1 MKTIKFILVDDHP
14 VVRDGM
20 ETMLLSEEG
29 FESLGTAAGGTD
41 ALALCRAVRPDVVLS
56 DVRMPDMDGFETL
69 RAVRA
74 EFPDMRFILLAGMPI
89 AAERDQARQ
98 EGANGYISKSAELEE
113 LVAAIR
119 RSVKD
124 RAAFVEDVTEESPS
138 VLTAR
143 ELEVLRAMATGKN
156 RDQAATELG
165 IGPETV
171 KTHLRTIMRKLNASN
186 TVAAIT
192 TAIRLGLLR

>member
-124 RAAFVEDVTEESPS
+124 REAFVEDVTEESPS

-156 RDQAATELG
+156 RDQAAAELG

>member
-1 MKTIKFILVDDHP
+1 MKVIKFILVDDHP
-14 VVRDGM
+14 VVREGM

-29 FESLGTAAGGTD
+29 FESLGTASGGAE
-41 ALALCRAVRPDVVLS
+41 ALELCRRTHPDVMMS
-56 DVRMPDMDGFETL
+56 DVRMPGMDGFETL

-74 EFPDMRFILLAGMPI
+74 EFPQLRFILLAGMPI

-119 RSVKD
+119 QAVSDPKS
-124 RAAFVEDVTEESPS
+124 FVEDVTEESPS
-138 VLTAR
+138 LLTAR
-143 ELEVLRAMATGKN
+143 ELEVIRTLATGKN
-156 RDQAATELG
+156 RDQAAEALG

-171 KTHLRTIMRKLNASN
+171 KTHTRTIMRKLGATN
-186 TVAAIT
+186 TVSAIA